1 MPLRIRIL
9 SDLHLEFHNDKG
21 RALID
26 AIDPRD
32 VDVLVIAGD
41 LTVRQ
46 NMLGV
51 LRMLCARFKR
61 VVYVLGNHE
70 YYNSSMSRVE
80 ATIVEASVDL
90 ANLDILNGNHV
101 IIDGVRFVGCPLWF
115 RRDDTA
121 NSSAMNDFR
130 LIRDF
135 GSWVYEENAR
145 CIDYLERTVRP
156 GDVVV
161 THYLPS
167 QRSVAPRYIGS
178 PLNPFFVCDVGP
190 LIFEQQPALWVH
202 GHTHDSCDYRI
213 GATRVVCNPFG
224 YKYHEENPRFD
235 AGLTVEIP

>member
-1 MPLRIRIL
+1 MTLRCRVL
-9 SDLHLEFHNDKG
+9 SDLHFEFHDDGG
-21 RALID
+21 RAFVDSLD
-26 AIDPRD
+26 NRD
-32 VDVLVIAGD
+32 VDVLIVAGD
-41 LTVRQ
+41 LTTQRHIRAA
-46 NMLGV
+46 
-51 LRMLCARFKR
+51 LRMLCDRFRR

-70 YYNSSMSRVE
+70 FYHSSLRETYESVLAADIEMNNLAILDCDAV
-80 ATIVEASVDL
+80 TID
-90 ANLDILNGNHV
+90 D
-101 IIDGVRFVGCPLWF
+101 VRFVGCPLWF
-115 RRDDTA
+115 RRSDADP
-121 NSSAMNDFR
+121 SGMNDFR

-135 GSWVYEENAR
+135 ESWVYEENAR

-224 YKYHEENPRFD
+224 YKDHEENPRFY

>member
-1 MPLRIRIL
+1 MTLRCRVL
-9 SDLHLEFHNDKG
+9 SDLHFEFHDDG
-21 RALID
+21 ARAFVESLD
-26 AIDPRD
+26 NRN
-32 VDVLVIAGD
+32 VDVLIVAGD
-41 LTVRQ
+41 LTTQRHIRAA
-46 NMLGV
+46 
-51 LRMLCARFKR
+51 LRMLCDRFRR

-70 YYNSSMSRVE
+70 FYHSSLRETYESVLAADIEMNNLAILDCDAV
-80 ATIVEASVDL
+80 TID
-90 ANLDILNGNHV
+90 D
-101 IIDGVRFVGCPLWF
+101 VRFVGCPLWF
-115 RRDDTA
+115 RRSDADP
-121 NSSAMNDFR
+121 SGMNDFR

-135 GSWVYEENAR
+135 ESWVYEENAR

-224 YKYHEENPRFD
+224 YKDHEENPRFY

>member
-1 MPLRIRIL
+1 MTLRCRVL
-9 SDLHLEFHNDKG
+9 SDLHFEFHDDGG
-21 RALID
+21 RAFVESLD
-26 AIDPRD
+26 NRN
-32 VDVLVIAGD
+32 VDVLIVAGD
-41 LTVRQ
+41 LTTQRHIRAA
-46 NMLGV
+46 
-51 LRMLCARFKR
+51 LRMLCDRFRR

-70 YYNSSMSRVE
+70 FYHSSLRETYESVLAADIEMNNLAILDCDAV
-80 ATIVEASVDL
+80 TID
-90 ANLDILNGNHV
+90 D
-101 IIDGVRFVGCPLWF
+101 VRFVGCPLWF
-115 RRDDTA
+115 RRSDADP
-121 NSSAMNDFR
+121 SGMNDFR

-135 GSWVYEENAR
+135 ESWVYAENAR

-224 YKYHEENPRFD
+224 YKDHEENPRFD

>member
-1 MPLRIRIL
+1 MTLRCRVL
-9 SDLHLEFHNDKG
+9 SDLHFEFHDDGG
-21 RALID
+21 RAFVESLD
-26 AIDPRD
+26 NRN
-32 VDVLVIAGD
+32 VDVLIVAGD
-41 LTVRQ
+41 LTTQRHIRAA
-46 NMLGV
+46 
-51 LRMLCARFKR
+51 LRMLCDRFRR
-61 VVYVLGNHE
+61 VVYVPGNHE
-70 YYNSSMSRVE
+70 FYHSSRNVVE
-80 ATIVEASVDL
+80 AELDAASIELRNLFV
-90 ANLDILNGNHV
+90 LDINQRATIN
-101 IIDGVRFVGCPLWF
+101 GVRFVGCPLWF
-115 RRDDTA
+115 RRSDAD
-121 NSSAMNDFR
+121 SSSMNDFR

-135 GSWVYEENAR
+135 ESWVYEENAR

-224 YKYHEENPRFD
+224 YKDHEENPRFY